1 MEIQKKYIEIGDK
14 KMAVIDEGVGEPI
27 VFLHGNPTSSY
38 LWRNIAPNFKETN
51 RIIVPD
57 LIGMGDSEKLDGID
71 NPNYNLMGH
80 YNFLDQLLNKLEI
93 GNNIHFVIHD
103 WGCALGLIYAR
114 LNSEKIKSIT
124 FMEGIAIP
132 LTWEKWPEI
141 ARKIFSLFRTD
152 AGEELVLK
160 KNFFVERLLL
170 TDPISPMSE
179 EDKKEYLRPYLDE
192 GESRRPT
199 LTWPRNIPL
208 DGEEPKETLDAVK
221 ANAEFHASSSIPK
234 LFINADPGLLL
245 VGEQREEIRTWK
257 NLEEVTVKGN
267 HFVQEDSPQEITDY
281 LKSFISKL

>member
-57 LIGMGDSEKLDGID
+57 LIGMGDSEKLDGIN

-267 HFVQEDSPQEITDY
+267 HFIQEDSPQEITDY
-281 LKSFISKL
+281 LKNFISKL

>member
-1 MEIQKKYIEIGDK
+1 MEIQKKYIEIAGK
-14 KMAVIDEGVGEPI
+14 KMAVIDEGSGEPI

-38 LWRNIAPNFKETN
+38 LWRNIAPKFKETN

-57 LIGMGDSEKLDGID
+57 LMGMGDSEKLDGID

-80 YNFLDQLLNKLEI
+80 YDFLDRLLDKLEI

-103 WGCALGLIYAR
+103 WGCALGMIYAR

-141 ARKIFSLFRTD
+141 ARKIFSLFRSD
-152 AGEELVLK
+152 AGEELVLE

-179 EDKKEYLRPYLDE
+179 EDKKEYLRPYINA

-208 DGEEPKETLDAVK
+208 DGKEPIETLEAVK
-221 ANAEFHASSSIPK
+221 ANSEFHSSSSIPK

-245 VGEQREEIRTWK
+245 VGEQREEIRSWK

-267 HFVQEDSPQEITDY
+267 HFIQEDSPEEITNY

>member
-57 LIGMGDSEKLDGID
+57 LIGMGDSEKLDGIN

>member
-179 EDKKEYLRPYLDE
+179 KDKKEYLRPYLDE

>member
-14 KMAVIDEGVGEPI
+14 KMAVIDEGAGEPI

-152 AGEELVLK
+152 TGEELVLE

-208 DGEEPKETLDAVK
+208 DGEEPKETLEAVK

-267 HFVQEDSPQEITDY
+267 HFIQEDSPQEITDY
-281 LKSFISKL
+281 LKNFISKL

>member
-14 KMAVIDEGVGEPI
+14 KMAVIDEGAGEPI

-152 AGEELVLK
+152 AGEELVLE

-208 DGEEPKETLDAVK
+208 DGEEPKETLEAVK

-245 VGEQREEIRTWK
+245 VGEQMEEIRTWK

-267 HFVQEDSPQEITDY
+267 HFIQEDSPQEITDY
-281 LKSFISKL
+281 LKNFISKL

>member
-1 MEIQKKYIEIGDK
+1 MEIQKKYIEIAGK
-14 KMAVIDEGVGEPI
+14 KMAVIDEGFGESI

-57 LIGMGDSEKLDGID
+57 LMGMGDSEKLDGID
-71 NPNYNLMGH
+71 NPSYNLMGH
-80 YNFLDQLLNKLEI
+80 YDFLDQLLDKLEI

-103 WGCALGLIYAR
+103 WGCALGMIYAR

-141 ARKIFSLFRTD
+141 ARKIFSLFRSD
-152 AGEELVLK
+152 AGEELVLE

-170 TDPISPMSE
+170 TDPISPRSE
-179 EDKKEYLRPYLDE
+179 EDKIEYLRPYNNA

-208 DGEEPKETLDAVK
+208 DGKEPIETLEAVK
-221 ANAEFHASSSIPK
+221 ANSEFHSSSSIPK

-245 VGEQREEIRTWK
+245 VGEQREEIRSWK

-267 HFVQEDSPQEITDY
+267 HFIQEDSPEEITKY
-281 LKSFISKL
+281 LKSFINKL

>member
-1 MEIQKKYIEIGDK
+1 MEIQKKYIEIAGK
-14 KMAVIDEGVGEPI
+14 KMAVIDEGSGEPI

-57 LIGMGDSEKLDGID
+57 LMGMGDSEKLDGID
-71 NPNYNLMGH
+71 NPSYNLMGH
-80 YNFLDQLLNKLEI
+80 YDFLDQLLDKLEI

-103 WGCALGLIYAR
+103 WGCALGMIYAR

-141 ARKIFSLFRTD
+141 ARKIFSLFRSD
-152 AGEELVLK
+152 AGEELVLE

-179 EDKKEYLRPYLDE
+179 EDKKEYLRPYINA

-208 DGEEPKETLDAVK
+208 DGKEPIETLEAVK
-221 ANAEFHASSSIPK
+221 ANSEFHSSSSIPK

-245 VGEQREEIRTWK
+245 VGEQREEIRSWK

-267 HFVQEDSPQEITDY
+267 HFIQEDSPEEITNY
-281 LKSFISKL
+281 LKNFISKL

>member
-1 MEIQKKYIEIGDK
+1 MEIQKKYIEIGEK

>member
-57 LIGMGDSEKLDGID
+57 LIGMGDSEKLDGIN

-152 AGEELVLK
+152 AGEELVLE

-208 DGEEPKETLDAVK
+208 DGEEPKETLEAVK

-281 LKSFISKL
+281 LKNFISKL

>member
-1 MEIQKKYIEIGDK
+1 MEIQKKYIEIAGK
-14 KMAVIDEGVGEPI
+14 KMAVIDEGSGEPI

-57 LIGMGDSEKLDGID
+57 LMGMGDSEKLDGID
-71 NPNYNLMGH
+71 NPSYNLMGH
-80 YNFLDQLLNKLEI
+80 YDFLDQLLDKLEI

-103 WGCALGLIYAR
+103 WGCALGMIYAR

-141 ARKIFSLFRTD
+141 ARKIFSLFRSD
-152 AGEELVLK
+152 AGEELVLE

-179 EDKKEYLRPYLDE
+179 EDKKEYLRPYINA

-208 DGEEPKETLDAVK
+208 DGKEPIETLEAVK
-221 ANAEFHASSSIPK
+221 ANSEFHSSSSIPK

-267 HFVQEDSPQEITDY
+267 HFIQEDSPEEITNH
-281 LKSFISKL
+281 LKNFLNKL

>member
-1 MEIQKKYIEIGDK
+1 MEIQKKYIEIAGK
-14 KMAVIDEGVGEPI
+14 KMAVIDEGSGEPI

-57 LIGMGDSEKLDGID
+57 LMGMGDSEKLDGID
-71 NPNYNLMGH
+71 NPSYNLMGH
-80 YNFLDQLLNKLEI
+80 YDFLDQLLEKLEI

-103 WGCALGLIYAR
+103 WGCALGMIYAR

-141 ARKIFSLFRTD
+141 ARKIFSLFSSD
-152 AGEELVLK
+152 AGEELVLE

-179 EDKKEYLRPYLDE
+179 EDKIEYLRPYSNP

-208 DGEEPKETLDAVK
+208 DGKEPIETLEAVK
-221 ANAEFHASSSIPK
+221 ANSEFHSSSSIPK

-245 VGEQREEIRTWK
+245 VGEQREEIRSWK

-267 HFVQEDSPQEITDY
+267 HFIQEDSPEEITNH
-281 LKSFISKL
+281 LKNFLNKL

>member
-1 MEIQKKYIEIGDK
+1 MEIQKKYIEIAGK
-14 KMAVIDEGVGEPI
+14 KMAVIDEGSGEPI

-57 LIGMGDSEKLDGID
+57 LMGMGDSEKLDGID
-71 NPNYNLMGH
+71 NPSYNLMGH
-80 YNFLDQLLNKLEI
+80 YDFLDQLLEKLEI

-103 WGCALGLIYAR
+103 WGCALGMIYAR

-141 ARKIFSLFRTD
+141 ARKIFSLFRSD
-152 AGEELVLK
+152 AGEELVLE

-179 EDKKEYLRPYLDE
+179 EDKKEYLRPYIDA

-208 DGEEPKETLDAVK
+208 DGKEPIETLEAVK
-221 ANAEFHASSSIPK
+221 ANSEFHSSSSIPK

-245 VGEQREEIRTWK
+245 VGEQREEIRSWK

-267 HFVQEDSPQEITDY
+267 HFIQEDSPEEITNY
-281 LKSFISKL
+281 LKSFINKL

>member
-1 MEIQKKYIEIGDK
+1 MEIQKKYIEIAGK
-14 KMAVIDEGVGEPI
+14 KMAVIDEGSGEPI

-57 LIGMGDSEKLDGID
+57 LMGMGDSEKLDGID
-71 NPNYNLMGH
+71 NPSYNLMGH
-80 YNFLDQLLNKLEI
+80 YDFLDQLLDKLEI

-103 WGCALGLIYAR
+103 WGCALGMIYAR

-141 ARKIFSLFRTD
+141 ARKIFSLFRSD
-152 AGEELVLK
+152 AGEELVLE

-179 EDKKEYLRPYLDE
+179 EDKKEYLRPYINA

-208 DGEEPKETLDAVK
+208 DGKEPMETLEAVK
-221 ANAEFHASSSIPK
+221 ANSEFHSSSSIPK

-245 VGEQREEIRTWK
+245 VGEQREEIRSWK

-267 HFVQEDSPQEITDY
+267 HFIQEDSPEEITNY
-281 LKSFISKL
+281 LKSFINKL

>member
-1 MEIQKKYIEIGDK
+1 MEIQKKYIEIAGK
-14 KMAVIDEGVGEPI
+14 KMAVIDEGSGEPI

-57 LIGMGDSEKLDGID
+57 LMGMGDSEKLDGID
-71 NPNYNLMGH
+71 NPSYNLMGH
-80 YNFLDQLLNKLEI
+80 YDFLDQLLDKLEI

-103 WGCALGLIYAR
+103 WGCALGMIYAR

-141 ARKIFSLFRTD
+141 ARKIFSLFRSD
-152 AGEELVLK
+152 AGEELVLE

-179 EDKKEYLRPYLDE
+179 EDKKEYLRPYINA

-208 DGEEPKETLDAVK
+208 DGKEPIETLEAVK
-221 ANAEFHASSSIPK
+221 ANSEFLASSSIPK

-267 HFVQEDSPQEITDY
+267 HFIQEDSPEEITNH
-281 LKSFISKL
+281 LKNFLNKL

>member
-1 MEIQKKYIEIGDK
+1 MEIQKKYIEIAGK
-14 KMAVIDEGVGEPI
+14 KMAVIDEGSGEPI

-38 LWRNIAPNFKETN
+38 LWRNIAPNFKESN

-57 LIGMGDSEKLDGID
+57 LMGMGDSEKLDGID
-71 NPNYNLMGH
+71 NPSYNLMGH
-80 YNFLDQLLNKLEI
+80 YDFLDQLLDKLEI

-103 WGCALGLIYAR
+103 WGCALGMIYAR

-132 LTWEKWPEI
+132 LTWEKWPDI
-141 ARKIFSLFRTD
+141 ARKLFSLFRSD
-152 AGEELVLK
+152 AGEELVLE

-179 EDKKEYLRPYLDE
+179 EDKIEYLRPYNNV

-208 DGEEPKETLDAVK
+208 DGKEPIETLEAVK
-221 ANAEFHASSSIPK
+221 ANSEFHSSSSIPK

-267 HFVQEDSPQEITDY
+267 HFIQEDSPEEITNH
-281 LKSFISKL
+281 LKNFLNKL

>member
-1 MEIQKKYIEIGDK
+1 MEIQKKYIEIAGK
-14 KMAVIDEGVGEPI
+14 KMAVIDEGSGEPI

-57 LIGMGDSEKLDGID
+57 LMGMGDSEKLDGID
-71 NPNYNLMGH
+71 NPSYNLMGH
-80 YNFLDQLLNKLEI
+80 YDFLDQLLDKLEI

-103 WGCALGLIYAR
+103 WGCALGMIYAR

-141 ARKIFSLFRTD
+141 ARKIFSLFRSD
-152 AGEELVLK
+152 AGEELVLE

-179 EDKKEYLRPYLDE
+179 EDKKEYLRPYINA

-208 DGEEPKETLDAVK
+208 DGKEPIETLEAVK
-221 ANAEFHASSSIPK
+221 ANSEFHSSSSIPK

-245 VGEQREEIRTWK
+245 VGEQREEIRSWK

-267 HFVQEDSPQEITDY
+267 HFIQEDSPEEITNY
-281 LKSFISKL
+281 LKSFMSKL

>member
-152 AGEELVLK
+152 AGEELVLE

-208 DGEEPKETLDAVK
+208 DGEEPKETLEAVK

-267 HFVQEDSPQEITDY
+267 HFIQEDSPQEITDY
-281 LKSFISKL
+281 LKNFISKL

>member
-1 MEIQKKYIEIGDK
+1 MEIQKKYIEIAGK
-14 KMAVIDEGVGEPI
+14 KMAVIDEGSGEPI

-57 LIGMGDSEKLDGID
+57 LMGMGDSEKLDGID
-71 NPNYNLMGH
+71 NPSYNLMGH
-80 YNFLDQLLNKLEI
+80 YDFLDRLLDKLEI

-103 WGCALGLIYAR
+103 WGCALGMIYAR

-141 ARKIFSLFRTD
+141 ARKIFSLFRSD
-152 AGEELVLK
+152 AGEELVLE

-179 EDKKEYLRPYLDE
+179 EDKKEYLRPYINA

-208 DGEEPKETLDAVK
+208 DGKEPIETLEAVK
-221 ANAEFHASSSIPK
+221 ANSEFHSSSSIPK

-245 VGEQREEIRTWK
+245 VGEQREEIRSWK

-267 HFVQEDSPQEITDY
+267 HFIQEDSPEEITNY

>member
-1 MEIQKKYIEIGDK
+1 MEIQKKYIEIAGK
-14 KMAVIDEGVGEPI
+14 KMAVIDEGSGEPI

-57 LIGMGDSEKLDGID
+57 LMGMGDSEKLDGID
-71 NPNYNLMGH
+71 NPSYNLMGH
-80 YNFLDQLLNKLEI
+80 YDFLDQLLDKLEI

-103 WGCALGLIYAR
+103 WGCALGMIYAR

-141 ARKIFSLFRTD
+141 ARKIFSLFRSD
-152 AGEELVLK
+152 AGEELVLE

-179 EDKKEYLRPYLDE
+179 EDKIEYLRPYNNA

-208 DGEEPKETLDAVK
+208 DGKEPIETLEAVK
-221 ANAEFHASSSIPK
+221 ANSEFHSSSSIPK

-267 HFVQEDSPQEITDY
+267 HFIQEDSPEEITNH
-281 LKSFISKL
+281 LKSFINKL

>member
-1 MEIQKKYIEIGDK
+1 MEIQKKYIEIAGK
-14 KMAVIDEGVGEPI
+14 KMAVIDEGSGEPI

-57 LIGMGDSEKLDGID
+57 LMGMGDSEKLDGID
-71 NPNYNLMGH
+71 NPSYNLMGH
-80 YNFLDQLLNKLEI
+80 YDFLDRLLDKLEI

-103 WGCALGLIYAR
+103 WGCALGMIYAR

-141 ARKIFSLFRTD
+141 ARKIFSLFRSD
-152 AGEELVLK
+152 AGEELVLE

-179 EDKKEYLRPYLDE
+179 EDKKEYLRPYINA

-208 DGEEPKETLDAVK
+208 DGKEPLETLEAVK
-221 ANAEFHASSSIPK
+221 ANSEFHSSSSIPK

-245 VGEQREEIRTWK
+245 VGEQREEIRSWK

-267 HFVQEDSPQEITDY
+267 HFIQEDSPEEITNY

>member
-14 KMAVIDEGVGEPI
+14 KMAVIDEGAGEPI

-267 HFVQEDSPQEITDY
+267 HFIQEDSPQEITDY
-281 LKSFISKL
+281 LKNFISKL

>member
-1 MEIQKKYIEIGDK
+1 MEIQKKYIEIAGK
-14 KMAVIDEGVGEPI
+14 KMAVIDEGSGEPI

-57 LIGMGDSEKLDGID
+57 LMGMGDSEKLDGID
-71 NPNYNLMGH
+71 NPSYNLMGH
-80 YNFLDQLLNKLEI
+80 YDFLDQLLDKLEI

-103 WGCALGLIYAR
+103 WGCALGMIYAR

-141 ARKIFSLFRTD
+141 ARKIFSLFRSD
-152 AGEELVLK
+152 AGEELVLE

-179 EDKKEYLRPYLDE
+179 EDKKEYLRPYINA

-208 DGEEPKETLDAVK
+208 DGKEPIETLEAVK
-221 ANAEFHASSSIPK
+221 ANSEFHSSSSIPK

-245 VGEQREEIRTWK
+245 VGEQREEIRSWK

-267 HFVQEDSPQEITDY
+267 HFIQEDSPEEITNY
-281 LKSFISKL
+281 LKSFINKL

>member
-141 ARKIFSLFRTD
+141 ARKIFSLFRSD
-152 AGEELVLK
+152 AGEELVLE

-179 EDKKEYLRPYLDE
+179 EDKKEYLRPYINA

-208 DGEEPKETLDAVK
+208 DGKEPIETLEAVK
-221 ANAEFHASSSIPK
+221 ANSEFHSSSSIPK

-245 VGEQREEIRTWK
+245 VG
-257 NLEEVTVKGN
+257 
-267 HFVQEDSPQEITDY
+267 
-281 LKSFISKL
+281 SKEKRLDLGKI

>member
-1 MEIQKKYIEIGDK
+1 MEIQKKYIEIADK
-14 KMAVIDEGVGEPI
+14 KMAVIDEGSGEPI

-57 LIGMGDSEKLDGID
+57 LMGMGDSEKLDGID
-71 NPNYNLMGH
+71 NPSYNLMGH
-80 YNFLDQLLNKLEI
+80 YDFLDQLLDKLEI

-103 WGCALGLIYAR
+103 WGCALGMIYAR

-141 ARKIFSLFRTD
+141 ARKIFSLFRSG
-152 AGEELVLK
+152 AGEELVLE

-179 EDKKEYLRPYLDE
+179 EDKKEYLRPYINA

-208 DGEEPKETLDAVK
+208 DGKEPLETLEAVK
-221 ANAEFHASSSIPK
+221 ANSEFHSSSSIPK

-245 VGEQREEIRTWK
+245 VGEQREEIRSWK

-267 HFVQEDSPQEITDY
+267 HFIQEDSPEEITNY